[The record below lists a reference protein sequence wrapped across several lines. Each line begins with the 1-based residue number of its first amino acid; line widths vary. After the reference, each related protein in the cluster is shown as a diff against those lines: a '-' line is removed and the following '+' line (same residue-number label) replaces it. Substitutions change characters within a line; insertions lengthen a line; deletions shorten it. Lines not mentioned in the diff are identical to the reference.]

1 MKTILTA
8 LILSAIATAAF
19 AATQPSPE
27 LLKQKE
33 NFSKTEL
40 FEPHQVFADKAA
52 NAALLREYE
61 ANPAAYKPDQLMP
74 IALCYLSFGDI
85 AKAKSAFESFLNT
98 SPKNLRALRTL
109 GTISLLSKDIEK
121 AMQYYKTAI
130 DAGDEKSVVF
140 LCSAYIMANKI
151 DEIKK
156 HLPTLKKLAKDNLE
170 ALNVTLFYAGRDKK
184 TFDEKLAKEILS
196 NVDARKM
203 LETATPDG
211 MSTILRIYM
220 MTKNAWPTPIR
231 VIPARS
237 AALAEIWPLALSTY
251 KEVLKEDPKNAIAL
265 RGMGLVSYRTGD
277 VLGAADYVMKAYD
290 AGDKDAIF
298 DGIDL
303 FLLSRDRSIWEKF
316 SPYAKNL
323 KMSPQMRA
331 ALVQYAV
338 GRDDSADVFYFGALG
353 ENNDLLFKDEAVVKL
368 LEDGVKKYSSDSR
381 AAEVSKKLKASKK

>member
-1 MKTILTA
+1 
-8 LILSAIATAAF
+8 
-19 AATQPSPE
+19 
-27 LLKQKE
+27 
-33 NFSKTEL
+33 
-40 FEPHQVFADKAA
+40 
-52 NAALLREYE
+52 
-61 ANPAAYKPDQLMP
+61 
-74 IALCYLSFGDI
+74 
-85 AKAKSAFESFLNT
+85 
-98 SPKNLRALRTL
+98 
-109 GTISLLSKDIEK
+109 
-121 AMQYYKTAI
+121 
-130 DAGDEKSVVF
+130 
-140 LCSAYIMANKI
+140 
-151 DEIKK
+151 
-156 HLPTLKKLAKDNLE
+156 
-170 ALNVTLFYAGRDKK
+170 
-184 TFDEKLAKEILS
+184 
-196 NVDARKM
+196 M

-316 SPYAKNL
+316 IPYAKNL